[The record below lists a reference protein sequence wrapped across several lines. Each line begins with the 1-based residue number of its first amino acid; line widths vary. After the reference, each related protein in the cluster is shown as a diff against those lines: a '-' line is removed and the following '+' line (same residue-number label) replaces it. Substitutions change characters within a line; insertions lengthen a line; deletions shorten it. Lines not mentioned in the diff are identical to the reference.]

1 MNPVYIAPRKVK
13 ALFYLLPALLL
24 LPLWLSAQDAR
35 PELPRIQIEDPTQ
48 NRPRTYRIASVEI
61 IGAEAHNQTFILA
74 SANLNVGDDVT
85 IPGDQ
90 IPSAIR
96 RLFRTGL
103 FSNVQIFHRLVTAN
117 SVHLE
122 IHVREQPR
130 LQEFRI
136 EGVRR
141 SQRRDLRDE
150 INLIPGFAVTES
162 SKAQAVSTIHR
173 FFRDRGFRGTE
184 VNVSVLETDTL
195 RNRVTLVFEVDRG
208 ERIQVRDISFEG
220 NENFSDRQ
228 LRRAMKETKVNTWW
242 RLGRQ
247 LFKSDEYQE
256 SLDNLTAFYR
266 ANGFRDF
273 RVVSDT
279 VFVYDHN
286 RRRQGI
292 AIHLNIFEG
301 PQYFVRNVTW
311 EGNTVF
317 TEEQL
322 TEALDMRLGD
332 VFDEERFEQN
342 LYGNR
347 NNTDIFSLYH
357 DSGYLFLS
365 VQPEIRPVP
374 GDSVDLHFYIVE
386 DEIAKVRRVMFTGNV
401 KTHDDVVRRNL
412 RNIPGQNYNRSAI
425 MRSIRELSTLG
436 YFVPENIRP
445 DLDADPQAKTV
456 DIIYALDESAST
468 DNFEFSGGFGGR
480 QFGVILSARVNFNN
494 FSAQNMFNREAW
506 RPLPGGD
513 GQRLSLGVQVT
524 GRGYRNYN
532 FQFTEPWFRGKPN
545 SLSFGTSY
553 SLYRFSADRR
563 FEQFAANVAF
573 GRRLT
578 WPDDFFQQTTI
589 LQYQM
594 FDVFGRE
601 GFIEPGRANIVSLRQ
616 VLERNSLDNFI
627 SPRIGSKF
635 MLSAEVAP
643 PLGQLQEFYKIL
655 TSFQHHIPLIEKLT
669 FTNGVEFG
677 YIGWFGDSQRSQFN
691 RFYLGGTPLQQQQT
705 FYRDNIDLKGF
716 PGGFGG
722 SITPFVNGE
731 AVGGQMYT
739 KYFSEMRYP
748 LVANEQI
755 QLIPYMFAEAGNAYL
770 RPSQFDPF
778 NVKRSAGF
786 GLRVFLPILG
796 LVDLSYGHRFDGIPG
811 TNIEPGRWEFLFNI
825 GAPF

>member
-1 MNPVYIAPRKVK
+1 VNSVFFAPQPRQVLMMVL
-13 ALFYLLPALLL
+13 AMFILLPAGAA
-24 LPLWLSAQDAR
+24 AQDTR
-35 PELPRIQIEDPTQ
+35 PALPRIEIQDPTQ
-48 NRPRTYRIASVEI
+48 NRPRTFQIAEVVVT
-61 IGAEAHNQTFILA
+61 GAEPQNESFIRA
-74 SANLNVGDDVT
+74 SANLNPGEEIT

-90 IPSAIR
+90 IPAALR
-96 RLFRTGL
+96 RLYRTGL
-103 FSNVQIFHRLVTAN
+103 FSDVQIFHRFVTVAT
-117 SVHLE
+117 VQIE
-122 IHVREQPR
+122 IQVREQAR

-141 SQRRDLRDE
+141 SQRNDLRDE
-150 INLIPGFAVTES
+150 INLIPGFAITES
-162 SKAQAVSTIHR
+162 AKAQAVNTIHR
-173 FFRDRGFRGTE
+173 FYRDKGFRNT
-184 VNVSVLETDTL
+184 SVEIETLPTDTL
-195 RNRVTLVFEVDRG
+195 RNRVTLVFNIDAG
-208 ERIQVRDISFEG
+208 DRIQVRDISFEG
-220 NENFSDRQ
+220 NETYSDRR
-228 LRRAMKETKVNTWW
+228 LRRAMKETKMNTWW

-247 LFKSDEYQE
+247 LFKRDEYQE
-256 SLDNLTAFYR
+256 SLDNLHAFYR
-266 ANGFRDF
+266 KNGFRDF
-273 RVVSDT
+273 RVVSDS

-292 AIHLNIFEG
+292 AIHLTLHEG

-317 TEEQL
+317 EEEQL
-322 TEALDMRLGD
+322 LTALDMRSGD
-332 VFDEERFEQN
+332 IFDEEKFEQN
-342 LYGNR
+342 LYGNQE
-347 NNTDIFSLYH
+347 NSDVFSMYH
-357 DSGYLFLS
+357 DAGYLFLNI
-365 VQPEIRPVP
+365 QPETRPVP
-374 GDSVDLHFYIVE
+374 GDSLDLHFYVIE
-386 DEIAKVRRVMFTGNV
+386 DEIAKVRRVTFSGNV

-445 DLDADPQAKTV
+445 DLDADPENKTV
-456 DIIYALDESAST
+456 DIIYSLDESAST

-506 RPLPGGD
+506 QPLPGGD
-513 GQRLSLGVQVT
+513 GQQLSLGVQVT
-524 GRGYRNYN
+524 GRGYRNFN
-532 FQFTEPWFRGKPN
+532 FQFTEPWFRGRPN
-545 SLSFGTSY
+545 SLSFGSSY
-553 SLYRFSADRR
+553 SLYRFSSDRQ
-563 FEQFAANVAF
+563 FEQFSANVAY

-601 GFIEPGRANIVSLRQ
+601 GFIEPGRAGIISLRQ

-635 MLSAEVAP
+635 SVSAEVAP
-643 PLGQLQEFYKIL
+643 PIGQLQEFYKIL
-655 TSFQHHIPLIEKLT
+655 SSFQHHIPLIEKLT
-669 FTNGVEFG
+669 FTNGIEFG

-722 SITPFVNGE
+722 SISPYVDNE

-755 QLIPYMFAEAGNAYL
+755 QLIPYTFAEAGNAYL
-770 RPSQFDPF
+770 KPSQFDPF

-786 GLRVFLPILG
+786 GMRVFLPILG
-796 LVDLSYGHRFDGIPG
+796 LVDLSYGYRFDGIPN
-811 TNIEPGRWEFLFNI
+811 TAVEPGRWEFLFNI